1 MTIIGAGGSMG
12 KGGGGSSRTPSTA
25 KDSLDSRQYANVID
39 LISEGEIQGLVDG
52 HKSIFLNNTALQNAD
67 GTYNFQNVTVYS
79 DSKGTQN
86 QGYIPLG
93 GGVEDTKGVGITVVK
108 DVPQVRTITDVD
120 VDAVRVTIAIP
131 SLQKI
136 NSSNGDTSGTNV
148 ELKIAVQYGG
158 GGYTDQPIGLNGAT
172 SDIISGRTADEYRK
186 DYLIQLNRLGVTIKP
201 ITGAT
206 NASPISITCASHGFS
221 TGDTV
226 TVSGVTGNTAANGI
240 WVITSTG
247 ANTFTLNGS
256 SGNGAYISGG
266 QVKIKIYN
274 VDIKVTRV
282 TADSTDSLLT
292 NAFSWLSY
300 TEIIDAKLTY
310 PNSALIGLRVDAEQF
325 SSIPS
330 RSYLIKGIKVR
341 IPSGTT
347 VDSATGRIIYP
358 TNFVWNGTFSA
369 ATWTSCPAWIL
380 WDLLTSSRYG
390 FGNHIAA
397 AQLDKWAF
405 FAASKYS
412 NALVDNGFGGQEA
425 RFSCNTSIQ
434 TAEEAYKLVNDLL
447 SVMRCQAYWS
457 TGSLTIAQDAPSDPV
472 YLFNQANVTPEG
484 FSYSGSSLKI
494 RPNVAVVSYLDLN
507 LRDTA
512 FEVVE
517 DADSIAK
524 YGVVKSEISAFA
536 CTSRGQANRIGRWLL
551 FSERYEKEVCTFAS
565 SLDAG
570 QQVRPGQI
578 ILISDPIRNNN
589 GLRRAGRVSSATTT
603 AITVDDSANTDL
615 SVEGG
620 SILSVILPDGT
631 VEQREVST
639 VVGSVITLQT
649 ALSYT
654 PNANSIWILE
664 SPTLQATTWRVLSIN
679 ESDGINY
686 GITAI
691 SHNESKYAN
700 IENGEPLE
708 FRDSTNL
715 NQIPAQPSELAII
728 SVTQLGGETSPEVQ
742 YELNG
747 RIAVKITFG
756 WLGPQGVKNFRVK
769 YRHEDDNFTT
779 VTVQGTTFDILDAKV
794 GNYQIQVSSVSSSGI
809 LFSEPALAEYT
820 VAGLGAPPSNVQNVS
835 AIATGEDMIILT
847 WKQAPELDVQV
858 GGRVIIRHDPRALA
872 SAEWNS
878 SNDIVQAVAGSST
891 QKQVPLLPGTYFLK
905 FEDFLGNRSLMATG
919 VEVTLPQPESRI
931 VAKEWAEQSLAT
943 PFSGTKTN
951 CAYDAGETAL
961 VLTPNVY
968 VSPDYWETI
977 YCAGDCGA
985 EYQFADAFDLG
996 DVYDFRIRRYIVS
1009 YPLVFSTNFDAV
1021 SGSFDAQPGF
1031 FDGTVADEINVAMY
1045 VRTTLTDP
1053 AGSPTWGPWT
1063 EFVSG
1068 MIRGR
1073 GVQVKAIFTTE
1084 TELIGVAIDEL
1095 GAELELTRRVTT
1107 SLNTQTSSTS
1117 AVTTIT
1123 FPNAFYKA
1131 VTVGDPYYTLLPS
1144 VGVTALALGNNVRAH
1159 IVNLTRTGFDV
1170 EFLQGSHR
1178 QAVDFTYNAVGYGRA
1193 F

>member
-1 MTIIGAGGSMG
+1 MTIIGAGGGGGG
-12 KGGGGSSRTPSTA
+12 KDGGGGGSSRTPSTA
-25 KDSLDSRQYANVID
+25 PDSLDSRQYANVVD
-39 LISEGEIQGLVDG
+39 LISEGEIEGLADG
-52 HKSIFLNNTALQNAD
+52 FKSIFLNNTALQNPD
-67 GTYNFQNVTVYS
+67 NSYNFQDVTIYTRN
-79 DSKGTQN
+79 GTQN
-86 QGYIPLG
+86 QTYIPLTS
-93 GGVEDTKGVGITVVK
+93 GVEDEKPVGITVAQA
-108 DVPQVRTITDVD
+108 VPQVRTITDVD

-131 SLQKI
+131 SLQQI
-136 NSSNGDTSGTNV
+136 NNTNGDTSGTSV
-148 ELKIAVQYGG
+148 RLQIAIQYQG
-158 GGYTDQPIGLNGAT
+158 GGYTTKIDDT
-172 SDIISGRTADEYRK
+172 ISGRTADEYRK
-186 DYLIQLNRLGVTIKP
+186 DYLIELARPNPSDI
-201 ITGAT
+201 
-206 NASPISITCASHGFS
+206 
-221 TGDTV
+221 
-226 TVSGVTGNTAANGI
+226 
-240 WVITSTG
+240 
-247 ANTFTLNGS
+247 
-256 SGNGAYISGG
+256 
-266 QVKIKIYN
+266 
-274 VDIKVTRV
+274 VDVKVTRI
-282 TADSTDSLLT
+282 TADSNDSLLA
-292 NAFSWLSY
+292 NAFNWNSY
-300 TEIIDAKLTY
+300 TEIVWAKLTY
-310 PNSALIGLRVDAEQF
+310 ANSALVGLRVDAEQF

-330 RSYLIKGIKVR
+330 RSYLIKGIKVQ
-341 IPSGTT
+341 IPSGAT

-358 TNFVWNGTFSA
+358 DNFIWNGTFAA
-369 ATWTSCPAWIL
+369 ATWTSCPAFIL
-380 WDLLTSSRYG
+380 FDLLTSGRYG

-405 FAASKYS
+405 FAASKYA
-412 NALVDNGFGGQEA
+412 NTLVDDGFGGQEA

-512 FEVVE
+512 YEVVE
-517 DADSIAK
+517 DTSSIAK

-578 ILISDPIRNNN
+578 ILISDPVRA
-589 GLRRAGRVSSATTT
+589 GSRRAGRINAATTT
-603 AITVDDSANTDL
+603 AITVDDSTDTDL
-615 SVEGG
+615 SIEGG
-620 SILSVILPDGT
+620 SLLSVILPDGS

-639 VVGSVITLQT
+639 VVGSVITLQS
-649 ALSYT
+649 ALSAA

-664 SPTLQATTWRVLSIN
+664 SPSLQSSTWRVISVN
-679 ESDGINY
+679 ESDSINY

-691 SHNESKYAN
+691 AHNESKYGY
-700 IENGEPLE
+700 IEDGTPLE
-708 FRDSTNL
+708 FRDTTNL
-715 NQIPAQPSELAII
+715 NEIPGQPSELAII
-728 SVTQLGGETSPEVQ
+728 TTTQLGGSPSPEVQ

-756 WLGPQGVKNFRVK
+756 WFAPQGIKKFRVK
-769 YRHEDDNFTT
+769 WRYEDDNFTT
-779 VTVQGTTFDILDAKV
+779 VTVQGTTFDILDAKT
-794 GNYQIQVSSVSSSGI
+794 GNYQIQVSSISSTGL
-809 LFSEPALAEYT
+809 LFSEPALANYT
-820 VAGLGAPPSNVQNVS
+820 VAGLGAAPSDVRDLS
-835 AIATGEDMIILT
+835 AIATSEDMLILT
-847 WKQAPELDVQV
+847 WRQASELDVQV

-878 SNDIVQAVAGSST
+878 SNDVVQAVAGSST

-905 FEDFLGNRSLMATG
+905 FEDFLGNRSTNATG
-919 VEVTLPQPESRI
+919 IEVTLPEPESR
-931 VAKEWAEQSLAT
+931 VAAKTWAEQSLAT

-961 VLTPNVY
+961 VLTPDVY

-977 YCAGDCGA
+977 YCVGDCGA
-985 EYQFADAFDLG
+985 EYQFQDTFDLG
-996 DVYDFRIRRYIVS
+996 NAYDFRIRRYIVS
-1009 YPLVFSTNFDAV
+1009 RPLVFSLLFDAI
-1021 SGSFDAQPGF
+1021 SGDFDAQSGF
-1031 FDGTVADEINVAMY
+1031 FDGTVADQINVATY
-1045 VRTTLTDP
+1045 VRTTLDDP

-1073 GVQVKAIFTTE
+1073 GIQVKAIFSTE

-1095 GAELELTRRVTT
+1095 GATVELTRRVTT
-1107 SLNTQTSSTS
+1107 SLTTQTSSSS

-1131 VTVGDPYYTLLPS
+1131 VTVGDPYYNLLPS
-1144 VGVTALALGNNVRAH
+1144 VGVTALSIGNNTHAE
-1159 IVNLTRTGFDV
+1159 ITNLTRTGFNV
-1170 EFLQGSHR
+1170 EFLQGGSR
-1178 QAVDFTYNAVGYGRA
+1178 KVVDFTYNAVGYGRA

>member
-1 MTIIGAGGSMG
+1 MTIIGAGGAMG

-25 KDSLDSRQYANVID
+25 PDSLDSRQYANVID
-39 LISEGEIQGLVDG
+39 LISEGEIQGLADG
-52 HKSIFLNNTALQNAD
+52 FKSIYLNNTVLQNPD
-67 GTYNFQNVTVYS
+67 GTYNFQDVEIYTRN
-79 DSKGTQN
+79 GTQN
-86 QGYIPLG
+86 QTYIPLTS
-93 GGVEDTKGVGITVVK
+93 GVEDEKPVGLTVVK
-108 DVPQVRTITDVD
+108 AVPQVRTITDVD

-131 SLQKI
+131 SLQRI
-136 NSSNGDTSGTNV
+136 NSTNGDTSGASV
-148 ELKIAVQYGG
+148 RLQIAVQYQG
-158 GGYTDQPIGLNGAT
+158 GGYTTKIDDTIT
-172 SDIISGRTADEYRK
+172 GRTADEYRK
-186 DYLIQLNRLGVTIKP
+186 DYLLELARPNPSDII
-201 ITGAT
+201 
-206 NASPISITCASHGFS
+206 
-221 TGDTV
+221 
-226 TVSGVTGNTAANGI
+226 
-240 WVITSTG
+240 
-247 ANTFTLNGS
+247 
-256 SGNGAYISGG
+256 
-266 QVKIKIYN
+266 
-274 VDIKVTRV
+274 DIKVTRI
-282 TADSTDSLLT
+282 TDDSTDSLLT
-292 NAFSWLSY
+292 NAFSWSSY
-300 TEIIDAKLTY
+300 TEIIWAKLTY
-310 PNSALIGLRVDAEQF
+310 ANSALVGLRVDAEQF
-325 SSIPS
+325 SSIPT
-330 RSYLIKGIKVR
+330 RSYLVKGIKVR

-380 WDLLTSSRYG
+380 WDLLTSTRYG
-390 FGNHIAA
+390 FGNHISA

-412 NALVDNGFGGQEA
+412 NALVDDGFGGQEA

-447 SVMRCQAYWS
+447 SVMRCQAFWS

-512 FEVVE
+512 YEVVE
-517 DADSIAK
+517 DTDAIAK

-578 ILISDPIRNNN
+578 ILISDPVRA
-589 GLRRAGRVSSATTT
+589 GSRRAGRIAAATTT
-603 AITVDDSANTDL
+603 AITVDDSASTDL
-615 SVEGG
+615 SIEGG

-631 VEQREVST
+631 VEQREVSN
-639 VVGSVITLQT
+639 VAGSVITLQAALT
-649 ALSYT
+649 AA
-654 PNANSIWILE
+654 PNVNSIWILE
-664 SPTLQATTWRVLSIN
+664 SPSLQASTWRVLSIN

-691 SHNESKYAN
+691 AHNESKYGY
-700 IENGEPLE
+700 IEDGAPLE
-708 FRDSTNL
+708 FRDVTNL
-715 NQIPAQPSELAII
+715 NVIPEQPSELAIVSI
-728 SVTQLGGETSPEVQ
+728 TQLGGETSPEVQ

-756 WLGPQGVKNFRVK
+756 WFAPQGIKKFRVK

-779 VTVQGTTFDILDAKV
+779 VTVQGTTFDILDAKT
-794 GNYQIQVSSVSSSGI
+794 GNYQIQVSSVNSSGL

-820 VAGLGAPPSNVQNVS
+820 VAGLGAAPSNVQNLS
-835 AIATGEDMIILT
+835 AIATGEDMVILT

-858 GGRVIIRHDPRALA
+858 GGRVIIRHDPRAIG
-872 SAEWNS
+872 SADWNS
-878 SNDIVQAVAGSST
+878 SNDVVQAVAGSST

-905 FEDFLGNRSLMATG
+905 FEDFLGNRSVIATG
-919 VEVTLPQPESRI
+919 VEVVLPEPESR
-931 VAKEWAEQSLAT
+931 VTAKEWAEQDLAT
-943 PFSGTKTN
+943 PFSGAKTN
-951 CAYDAGETAL
+951 CTYDVGEAAL
-961 VLTPNVY
+961 LLTPNIY
-968 VSPDYWETI
+968 VAPDYWETI

-985 EYQFADAFDLG
+985 EYQFANTFDLG
-996 DVYDFRIRRYIVS
+996 DSYDFRIRRRIVS
-1009 YPLVFSTNFDAV
+1009 RPVVFSTLFDAV
-1021 SGSFDAQPGF
+1021 SGSFDAQTGF
-1031 FDGTVADEINVAMY
+1031 FDGTVADQINVATY
-1045 VRTTLTDP
+1045 VRVTADNP
-1053 AGSPTWGPWT
+1053 SGSPTWGPWT
-1063 EFVSG
+1063 EFTSG

-1107 SLNTQTSSTS
+1107 STSTLTSSSS
-1117 AVTTIT
+1117 AATTIT

-1144 VGVTALALGNNVRAH
+1144 VSVTALAIGANTHAE
-1159 IVNLTRTGFDV
+1159 ITNLTRTGFNV
-1170 EFLQGSHR
+1170 EFLQGGSR
-1178 QAVDFTYNAVGYGRA
+1178 RVVDFTYNAVGYGRA

>member
-1 MTIIGAGGSMG
+1 MTIIGAMGGGG
-12 KGGGGSSRTPSTA
+12 KGGGGSSRTPNTA
-25 KDSLDSRQYANVID
+25 PDSLDSRQYANVID
-39 LISEGEIQGLVDG
+39 LISEGEIEGLADG
-52 HKSIFLNNTALQNAD
+52 FKSIFLNNTALQNAD
-67 GTYNFQNVTVYS
+67 GTYNFQDVEIYTRN
-79 DSKGTQN
+79 GTQN
-86 QGYIPLG
+86 QAYIPLSS
-93 GGVEDTKGVGITVVK
+93 GVEDEKPVGLTVVK
-108 DVPQVRTITDVD
+108 AVPQVRTITDVD

-136 NSSNGDTSGTNV
+136 NSKNGDTLGANV
-148 ELKIAVQYGG
+148 RLQISVQYQG
-158 GGYTDQPIGLNGAT
+158 GGYTLKVDDTIT
-172 SDIISGRTADEYRK
+172 GRTADEYRK
-186 DYLIQLNRLGVTIKP
+186 DYLIELARPNPSDV
-201 ITGAT
+201 
-206 NASPISITCASHGFS
+206 
-221 TGDTV
+221 
-226 TVSGVTGNTAANGI
+226 
-240 WVITSTG
+240 
-247 ANTFTLNGS
+247 
-256 SGNGAYISGG
+256 
-266 QVKIKIYN
+266 

-282 TADSTDSLLT
+282 TDDSTDSLLT
-292 NAFSWLSY
+292 NAFSWSSY
-300 TEIIDAKLTY
+300 TEIVWAKVTY
-310 PNSALIGLRVDAEQF
+310 ANSALVGLRVDAEQF
-325 SSIPS
+325 NSIPT
-330 RSYLIKGIKVR
+330 RSYLVKGIKVQ
-341 IPSGTT
+341 IPSGAT

-358 TNFVWNGTFSA
+358 ANFVWNGTFSA

-380 WDLLTSSRYG
+380 WDLLTSPRYG

-397 AQLDKWAF
+397 SQLDKWAF

-412 NALVDNGFGGQEA
+412 NALVDDGFGGQEA

-447 SVMRCQAYWS
+447 SVMRCQAFWS

-517 DADSIAK
+517 DTDSIAK

-536 CTSRGQANRIGRWLL
+536 CTSRGQASRIGKWLL
-551 FSERYEKEVCTFAS
+551 YSERYEKEVCTFAS

-578 ILISDPIRNNN
+578 ILISDPVRA
-589 GLRRAGRVSSATTT
+589 GSRRAGRIRAATTT
-603 AITVDDSANTDL
+603 TVTVDDHASTDL
-615 SVEGG
+615 SIAGG
-620 SILSVILPDGT
+620 SILSVILPDGS

-639 VVGSVITLQT
+639 VADSVITLQA
-649 ALSYT
+649 ALSDT

-664 SPTLQATTWRVLSIN
+664 SPSLQASTWRVISIA
-679 ESDGINY
+679 EQDGINY

-691 SHNESKYAN
+691 AYNESKYAY
-700 IENGEPLE
+700 IEDGVPLE
-708 FRDSTNL
+708 FRDTTNL
-715 NQIPAQPSELAII
+715 NEIPAQPTELAVI
-728 SVTQLGGETSPEVQ
+728 STFQFGGGSSPEVQ

-756 WLGPQGVKNFRVK
+756 WLGPQGIKKFRVK

-779 VTVQGTTFDILDAKV
+779 VMVQGTTFDILDAKV
-794 GNYQIQVSSVSSSGI
+794 GSYQIQVSSVSSSEI

-820 VAGLGAPPSNVQNVS
+820 VAGLGAAPSDVQNIS
-835 AIATGEDMIILT
+835 AIATGEDMVILT

-872 SAEWNS
+872 GADWNS
-878 SNDIVQAVAGSST
+878 SNDVVQAVAGSST

-905 FEDFLGNRSLMATG
+905 FEDFLGNRSTIATG
-919 VEVTLPQPESRI
+919 VEVTLPEPESR
-931 VAKEWAEQSLAT
+931 VTAKQWEEESLAT

-951 CAYDAGETAL
+951 CTYDVGEAAL
-961 VLTPNVY
+961 LLTPNIY
-968 VSPDYWETI
+968 VAPDYWETI

-985 EYQFADAFDLG
+985 EYQFSQTFDLG

-1009 YPLVFSTNFDAV
+1009 RPVVFSTLFDAV
-1021 SGSFDAQPGF
+1021 SGDFDNQSGF
-1031 FDGTVADEINVAMY
+1031 FDGTVADGINVVMY
-1045 VRTTLTDP
+1045 TRTTLDDP
-1053 AGSPTWGPWT
+1053 AGSPTYGPWT

-1095 GAELELTRRVTT
+1095 GATLELTRRVTT
-1107 SLNTQTSSTS
+1107 SLATLTSSSS
-1117 AVTTIT
+1117 AVTSIT

-1144 VGVTALALGNNVRAH
+1144 VGVTALAIGANTHAE
-1159 IVNLTRTGFDV
+1159 ITNLTRTGFNV
-1170 EFLQGSHR
+1170 EFLQGGSR
-1178 QAVDFTYNAVGYGRA
+1178 QVVNFTYNAVGYGRA

>member
-1 MTIIGAGGSMG
+1 MTIIGAGGAMG
-12 KGGGGSSRTPSTA
+12 GGGKGGGGGSSRTPTTA
-25 KDSLDSRQYANVID
+25 PDSLDSRQYANVID
-39 LISEGEIQGLVDG
+39 LISEGEIEGLADG
-52 HKSIFLNNTALQNAD
+52 FKSIYLNNTVLQNPD
-67 GTYNFQNVTVYS
+67 GSYNFQDVTIYTRN
-79 DSKGTQN
+79 GTQN
-86 QGYIPLG
+86 QTYIPLTS
-93 GGVEDTKGVGITVVK
+93 GVEDEKPVGLTVVK
-108 DVPQVRTITDVD
+108 AVPQVRTITDVD
-120 VDAVRVTIAIP
+120 VDAVRITIAVP
-131 SLQKI
+131 SLQQI
-136 NSSNGDTSGTNV
+136 NSTNGDTSGTSV
-148 ELKIAVQYGG
+148 RLQIAVQYQG
-158 GGYTDQPIGLNGAT
+158 GGYTTKVDDT
-172 SDIISGRTADEYRK
+172 ISGRTADEYRK
-186 DYLIQLNRLGVTIKP
+186 DYLIELARPNPSDI
-201 ITGAT
+201 I
-206 NASPISITCASHGFS
+206 
-221 TGDTV
+221 
-226 TVSGVTGNTAANGI
+226 
-240 WVITSTG
+240 
-247 ANTFTLNGS
+247 
-256 SGNGAYISGG
+256 
-266 QVKIKIYN
+266 
-274 VDIKVTRV
+274 DIKVTRI
-282 TADSTDSLLT
+282 TDDSTNSLLT
-292 NAFSWLSY
+292 NAFNWSSY
-300 TEIIDAKLTY
+300 TEIIWAKLTY
-310 PNSALIGLRVDAEQF
+310 ANSALVGLRVDAEQF
-325 SSIPS
+325 SSIPT
-330 RSYLIKGIKVR
+330 RSYLVKGIKVR

-358 TNFVWNGTFSA
+358 ANFIWNGTFSA

-380 WDLLTSSRYG
+380 WDLLTSTRYG

-412 NALVDNGFGGQEA
+412 NALVDDGFGGQEA

-512 FEVVE
+512 YEVVE
-517 DADSIAK
+517 DTDSIAK

-578 ILISDPIRNNN
+578 ILISDPVRA
-589 GLRRAGRVSSATTT
+589 GSRRAGRISAATTT
-603 AITVDDSANTDL
+603 AITVDNSASTDL
-615 SVEGG
+615 SIEGG

-631 VEQREVST
+631 VEQREVSN
-639 VVGSVITLQT
+639 VVGSVITLQA
-649 ALSYT
+649 ALSDT
-654 PNANSIWILE
+654 PNVNSIWILE
-664 SPTLQATTWRVLSIN
+664 SPSLQATTWRVLSIN

-691 SHNESKYAN
+691 AHNESKYGY
-700 IENGEPLE
+700 IEDGTPLE
-708 FRDSTNL
+708 FRDTTNL
-715 NQIPAQPSELAII
+715 NVIPAQPSELAVI
-728 SVTQLGGETSPEVQ
+728 SSAQFGGGTSPEVQ

-756 WLGPQGVKNFRVK
+756 WFAPQGIKKFRVK
-769 YRHEDDNFTT
+769 YRYEDDNFTT
-779 VTVQGTTFDILDAKV
+779 VTVQGTTFDILDAKT
-794 GNYQIQVSSVSSSGI
+794 GNYQIQVSSINSGNSL
-809 LFSEPALAEYT
+809 LFSEPALANYT
-820 VAGLGAPPSNVQNVS
+820 VAGLGAAPSDVQDLS
-835 AIATGEDMIILT
+835 AIATGEDMVILT

-872 SAEWNS
+872 TAEWNS
-878 SNDIVQAVAGSST
+878 SNDVVQAVAGSST

-905 FEDFLGNRSLMATG
+905 FEDFLGNRSTIATG
-919 VEVTLPQPESRI
+919 VEVTLPEPESRI
-931 VAKEWAEQSLAT
+931 TAKEWAEEDLAT

-961 VLTPNVY
+961 LLTPDIY
-968 VSPDYWETI
+968 VAPDYWETI

-985 EYQFADAFDLG
+985 EYQFANTFDLG
-996 DVYDFRIRRYIVS
+996 SVYDFRIRRYIVS
-1009 YPLVFSTNFDAV
+1009 RPVVFSTLFDAV
-1021 SGSFDAQPGF
+1021 SGDFDSQSGF
-1031 FDGTVADEINVAMY
+1031 FDGTVADQINVATY
-1045 VRTTLTDP
+1045 VRTTLDNP
-1053 AGSPTWGPWT
+1053 SGSPTWGPWT

-1095 GAELELTRRVTT
+1095 GAALELTRRVTT
-1107 SLNTQTSSTS
+1107 SLATLTSSSS
-1117 AVTTIT
+1117 AVTSIT

-1144 VGVTALALGNNVRAH
+1144 IGVTALAIGANTHAQ
-1159 IVNLTRTGFDV
+1159 ITNLTRTGFDV
-1170 EFLQGSHR
+1170 EFLQGGSR
-1178 QAVDFTYNAVGYGRA
+1178 QVVNFTYNAVGYGRA

>member
-1 MTIIGAGGSMG
+1 MTIIGAMGGGGGGG
-12 KGGGGSSRTPSTA
+12 KGGAKGGSSRTPVTA

-39 LISEGEIQGLVDG
+39 LISEGEIEGLADG
-52 HKSIFLNNTALQNAD
+52 LKSIFLNNTALQNPN
-67 GTYNFQNVTVYS
+67 GTYNFQDVQIYTRN
-79 DSKGTQN
+79 GTQSQN
-86 QGYIPLG
+86 YIPLTS
-93 GGVEDTKGVGITVVK
+93 GVEDEKPVGLTVIQA
-108 DVPQVRTITDVD
+108 VPQVRTITDVD

-136 NSSNGDTSGTNV
+136 NSTNGDTLGANV
-148 ELKIAVQYGG
+148 RLQIAVQYQG
-158 GGYTDQPIGLNGAT
+158 GGYTLKIDDTIT
-172 SDIISGRTADEYRK
+172 GRTADEYRK
-186 DYLIQLNRLGVTIKP
+186 DYLIELARPNPSDV
-201 ITGAT
+201 
-206 NASPISITCASHGFS
+206 
-221 TGDTV
+221 
-226 TVSGVTGNTAANGI
+226 
-240 WVITSTG
+240 
-247 ANTFTLNGS
+247 
-256 SGNGAYISGG
+256 
-266 QVKIKIYN
+266 
-274 VDIKVTRV
+274 VDIKVTRI
-282 TADSTDSLLT
+282 TDDSTDSLLT
-292 NAFSWLSY
+292 NAFNWSSY
-300 TEIIDAKLTY
+300 TEIIWAKLTY
-310 PNSALIGLRVDAEQF
+310 ANSALVGIRVDAEQF
-325 SSIPS
+325 SSIPA
-330 RSYLIKGIKVR
+330 RSYLVKGIKVR
-341 IPSGTT
+341 IPNGVS

-358 TNFVWNGTFSA
+358 TNFVWDGTFAA

-390 FGNHIAA
+390 FGNHIST

-405 FAASKYS
+405 FSASKYS
-412 NALVDNGFGGQEA
+412 NGLVSNGFGGLEA

-447 SVMRCQAYWS
+447 SVMRCQAFWS
-457 TGSLTIAQDAPSDPV
+457 TGSLTISQDAPSDPV

-517 DADSIAK
+517 DTDSIAK

-536 CTSRGQANRIGRWLL
+536 CTSRGQANRIGKWLL

-565 SLDAG
+565 SLEAG

-578 ILISDPIRNNN
+578 ILISDPVRA
-589 GLRRAGRVSSATTT
+589 GSRRAGRIAAATTT
-603 AITVDDSANTDL
+603 TVTVDNSADTDL
-615 SVEGG
+615 SIETG
-620 SILSVILPDGT
+620 SLLSVILPDGS
-631 VEQREVST
+631 VEQRGIST
-639 VVGSVITLQT
+639 VVDSVITLQT
-649 ALSYT
+649 ALSDT

-664 SPTLQATTWRVLSIN
+664 SPSLQASTWRVISIS
-679 ESDGINY
+679 EQDGINY

-691 SHNESKYAN
+691 SHNESKYGY
-700 IENGEPLE
+700 IEDGEPLE
-708 FRDSTNL
+708 FRDTTNL
-715 NQIPAQPSELAII
+715 NEIPAQPSELAII
-728 SVTQLGGETSPEVQ
+728 STFQFGGGSSPEVQ

-756 WLGPQGVKNFRVK
+756 WFGPQGIKKFRVK

-779 VTVQGTTFDILDAKV
+779 VMVQGTTFDILDAKV
-794 GNYQIQVSSVSSSGI
+794 GSYQIQVSSVSSSEI

-820 VAGLGAPPSNVQNVS
+820 VAGLGGAPSNVENVS
-835 AIATGEDMIILT
+835 AIATNEDMVILT

-878 SNDIVQAVAGSST
+878 SNDVVQAVAGSST

-905 FEDFLGNRSLMATG
+905 FEDFLGNRSTIATG
-919 VEVTLPQPESRI
+919 VEVVLPEPESR
-931 VAKEWAEQSLAT
+931 VTAKEWAEQSLAT
-943 PFSGTKTN
+943 PFGGTKTN

-961 VLTPNVY
+961 VLTPNIY
-968 VSPDYWETI
+968 VAPDYWETI

-985 EYQFADAFDLG
+985 EYQFQDTFDLG
-996 DVYDFRIRRYIVS
+996 AAYDFRIRRYIVS
-1009 YPLVFSTNFDAV
+1009 RPLVFSTLFDAV
-1021 SGSFDAQPGF
+1021 SGNFDAQSGF
-1031 FDGTVADEINVAMY
+1031 FDGTVADQINVATY
-1045 VRTTLTDP
+1045 VRVTLDNP
-1053 AGSPTWGPWT
+1053 SGSPTWGPWT
-1063 EFVSG
+1063 EFTSG

-1084 TELIGVAIDEL
+1084 TEVIGVAIDEL

-1107 SLNTQTSSTS
+1107 SLNTLTSSSS
-1117 AVTTIT
+1117 AVTSIT

-1144 VGVTALALGNNVRAH
+1144 VGITALSIGANTHAE
-1159 IVNLTRTGFDV
+1159 ITNLTRTGFNV
-1170 EFLQGSHR
+1170 EFLQGGSR
-1178 QAVDFTYNAVGYGRA
+1178 QVVNFTYNAVGYGRA

>member
-1 MTIIGAGGSMG
+1 MTIIGAGGMG
-12 KGGGGSSRTPSTA
+12 GGKGGGGGSSRTPSTA
-25 KDSLDSRQYANVID
+25 PDSLDSRQYANVID
-39 LISEGEIQGLVDG
+39 LISEGEIEGLADG
-52 HKSIFLNNTALQNAD
+52 IKSIYLNNTVLQNPD
-67 GTYNFQNVTVYS
+67 DSYNFQDVEIYTRN
-79 DSKGTQN
+79 GTQN
-86 QGYIPLG
+86 QTYIPLS
-93 GGVEDTKGVGITVVK
+93 GGVEDEKPVGITVIK
-108 DVPQVRTITDVD
+108 AVPQVRTITDVD

-131 SLQKI
+131 SLQQI
-136 NSSNGDTSGTNV
+136 NSSNGDTSGTSV
-148 ELKIAVQYGG
+148 QLQIAVQYQG
-158 GGYTDQPIGLNGAT
+158 GGYTTKIDDT
-172 SDIISGRTADEYRK
+172 ISGRTADEYRK
-186 DYLIQLNRLGVTIKP
+186 DYLIELARPNPSDI
-201 ITGAT
+201 I
-206 NASPISITCASHGFS
+206 
-221 TGDTV
+221 
-226 TVSGVTGNTAANGI
+226 
-240 WVITSTG
+240 
-247 ANTFTLNGS
+247 
-256 SGNGAYISGG
+256 
-266 QVKIKIYN
+266 
-274 VDIKVTRV
+274 DIKVTRV
-282 TADSTDSLLT
+282 TDDSTNSLLT
-292 NAFSWLSY
+292 NAFQWSSY

-310 PNSALIGLRVDAEQF
+310 ANSALVGIRVDAEQF
-325 SSIPS
+325 SSIPT
-330 RSYLIKGIKVR
+330 RSYLVKGIKVR
-341 IPSGTT
+341 IPSGVT

-358 TNFVWNGTFSA
+358 TNFVWDGTFAA

-380 WDLLTSSRYG
+380 WDLLISSRYG
-390 FGNHIAA
+390 FGNHIAT

-412 NALVDNGFGGQEA
+412 NALVDDGFGGQEA

-447 SVMRCQAYWS
+447 SVMRCQAFWS

-517 DADSIAK
+517 DTDSIAK

-536 CTSRGQANRIGRWLL
+536 CTSRGQASRIGKWLL
-551 FSERYEKEVCTFAS
+551 YSERYEKEVCTFAS

-578 ILISDPIRNNN
+578 ILISDPVRA
-589 GLRRAGRVSSATTT
+589 GSRRAGRIAAATTT
-603 AITVDDSANTDL
+603 TITVDNSADTDL
-615 SVEGG
+615 SIEGG
-620 SILSVILPDGT
+620 SIVSVILPDGT

-639 VVGSVITLQT
+639 VASNVITLQA
-649 ALSYT
+649 ALSDT

-664 SPTLQATTWRVLSIN
+664 SPSLQATTWRVLSIN

-691 SHNESKYAN
+691 AHNESKYAY
-700 IENGEPLE
+700 IEDGTPLE
-708 FRDSTNL
+708 VRDTTNL
-715 NQIPAQPSELAII
+715 NEIPAQPSELAII
-728 SVTQLGGETSPEVQ
+728 SSVQFGGGTSPEVQ

-756 WLGPQGVKNFRVK
+756 WFAPQGIKKFRVK
-769 YRHEDDNFTT
+769 YRYEDDNFTT
-779 VTVQGTTFDILDAKV
+779 VTVQGTTFDILDAKT
-794 GNYQIQVSSVSSSGI
+794 GNYQIQVSSISSTGI
-809 LFSEPALAEYT
+809 LFSEPALADYT
-820 VAGLGAPPSNVQNVS
+820 VAGLGDAPSNVQNLS
-835 AIATGEDMIILT
+835 AIATGEDMLILT

-878 SNDIVQAVAGSST
+878 SNDVVQAVAGSST

-905 FEDFLGNRSLMATG
+905 FEDFLGNRSVMATG
-919 VEVTLPQPESRI
+919 VEVVLPEPESRI
-931 VAKEWAEQSLAT
+931 TAKEWAEQSLAT

-951 CAYDAGETAL
+951 CVYDSGESAL
-961 VLTPNVY
+961 LLTPNIY
-968 VSPDYWETI
+968 VAPDYWETI

-985 EYQFADAFDLG
+985 EYQFQDTFDLG
-996 DVYDFRIRRYIVS
+996 AAYDFRIRRYIVS
-1009 YPLVFSTNFDAV
+1009 RPVVFSTLFDAV
-1021 SGSFDAQPGF
+1021 SGNFDAQSGF
-1031 FDGTVADEINVAMY
+1031 FDGTVADQINVATY
-1045 VRTTLTDP
+1045 VRTTLDNP
-1053 AGSPTWGPWT
+1053 SGSPTWGPWT
-1063 EFVSG
+1063 EFTSG

-1107 SLNTQTSSTS
+1107 NTTTQTSSSS
-1117 AVTTIT
+1117 AVTAIT

-1144 VGVTALALGNNVRAH
+1144 VGITALALGSNVTTH
-1159 IVNLTRTGFDV
+1159 VTNLTRTGFNV
-1170 EFLQGSHR
+1170 EFLQGGSR
-1178 QAVDFTYNAVGYGRA
+1178 QVVDFTYNAVGYGRA

>member
-1 MTIIGAGGSMG
+1 MTIIGAGGGGDGG
-12 KGGGGSSRTPSTA
+12 KGGGGGSSRTPSTA
-25 KDSLDSRQYANVID
+25 PDSLDSRQYANVID
-39 LISEGEIQGLVDG
+39 LISEGEIQGLADG
-52 HKSIFLNNTALQNAD
+52 FKSIFLNNTALQNPD
-67 GTYNFQNVTVYS
+67 NSYNFQDVTVYTRN
-79 DSKGTQN
+79 GTQN
-86 QGYIPLG
+86 QTYIPLSS
-93 GGVEDTKGVGITVVK
+93 GVEDEKSVGITVAK
-108 DVPQVRTITDVD
+108 AVPQVRTITDVD
-120 VDAVRVTIAIP
+120 VDAVRITIAIP
-131 SLQKI
+131 SLQQI
-136 NSSNGDTSGTNV
+136 NNTNGDTSGASV
-148 ELKIAVQYGG
+148 QLQIAVQYQG
-158 GGYTDQPIGLNGAT
+158 GGYTTKIDDT
-172 SDIISGRTADEYRK
+172 ISGRTADEYRK
-186 DYLIQLNRLGVTIKP
+186 DYLIELVRPNPSDI
-201 ITGAT
+201 
-206 NASPISITCASHGFS
+206 
-221 TGDTV
+221 
-226 TVSGVTGNTAANGI
+226 
-240 WVITSTG
+240 
-247 ANTFTLNGS
+247 
-256 SGNGAYISGG
+256 
-266 QVKIKIYN
+266 
-274 VDIKVTRV
+274 VDIKVTRI
-282 TADSTDSLLT
+282 TDDSTDSLLA
-292 NAFSWLSY
+292 NAFNWNSY
-300 TEIIDAKLTY
+300 TEIIWAKLTY
-310 PNSALIGLRVDAEQF
+310 PNSALVGIRVDAEQF

-330 RSYLIKGIKVR
+330 RSYLIKGIKVQ
-341 IPSGTT
+341 IPSGAT
-347 VDSATGRIIYP
+347 VDAATGRIVYP
-358 TNFVWNGTFSA
+358 DNFVWNGTFAA

-380 WDLLTSSRYG
+380 FDLLTSNRYG

-405 FAASKYS
+405 FAASKYA
-412 NALVDNGFGGQEA
+412 NTLVDDGFGGQEA

-517 DADSIAK
+517 DTDAIAK

-578 ILISDPIRNNN
+578 ILISDPVRA
-589 GLRRAGRVSSATTT
+589 GSRRAGRINAATTT
-603 AITVDDSANTDL
+603 AITVDDSNDTDL
-615 SVEGG
+615 SIESG
-620 SILSVILPDGT
+620 SLLSVILPDGT
-631 VEQREVST
+631 VEQRGVST
-639 VVGSVITLQT
+639 VVGSVITLQL
-649 ALSYT
+649 ALSAA

-664 SPTLQATTWRVLSIN
+664 SPSLQSSTWRVISVN

-691 SHNESKYAN
+691 AHNESKYGY
-700 IENGEPLE
+700 IEDGTPLE
-708 FRDSTNL
+708 FRDITNL
-715 NQIPAQPSELAII
+715 NVIPAQPSELAI
-728 SVTQLGGETSPEVQ
+728 VTTTQLGGSPSPEVQ

-756 WLGPQGVKNFRVK
+756 WFAPQGIKKFRVK
-769 YRHEDDNFTT
+769 WRYEDDNFTT
-779 VTVQGTTFDILDAKV
+779 VTVQGTTFDILDAKT
-794 GNYQIQVSSVSSSGI
+794 GNYQIQVSSISSTGI
-809 LFSEPALAEYT
+809 LYSEPALANYT
-820 VAGLGAPPSNVQNVS
+820 VAGLGAAPSDVRDLS
-835 AIATGEDMIILT
+835 AIATSEDMLILT
-847 WKQAPELDVQV
+847 WRQASELDVQI
-858 GGRVIIRHDPRALA
+858 GGRVIIRHDPRDLA

-878 SNDIVQAVAGSST
+878 SNDVVQAVAGSST

-905 FEDFLGNRSLMATG
+905 FEDFLGNRSTNATG
-919 VEVTLPQPESRI
+919 IEMVLPEPESRI
-931 VAKEWAEQSLAT
+931 AAKTWAEQSLAT

-961 VLTPNVY
+961 VLTPDIY
-968 VSPDYWETI
+968 VAPDYWETI

-985 EYQFADAFDLG
+985 EYQFQDTFDLG
-996 DVYDFRIRRYIVS
+996 DAYDFRIRRYIVS
-1009 YPLVFSTNFDAV
+1009 RPLVFSLLFDAI
-1021 SGSFDAQPGF
+1021 SGSFDAQSGF
-1031 FDGTVADEINVAMY
+1031 FDGTVADQINVATY
-1045 VRTTLTDP
+1045 VRTTLDDP

-1073 GVQVKAIFTTE
+1073 GVQLKAIFTTE

-1095 GAELELTRRVTT
+1095 GATLELTRRVTT
-1107 SLNTQTSSTS
+1107 STTTQTSSSS

-1131 VTVGDPYYTLLPS
+1131 VTVGDPYYNLLPS
-1144 VGVTALALGNNVRAH
+1144 VGVTALAIGANTHAE
-1159 IVNLTRTGFDV
+1159 ITNLTRTGFNV
-1170 EFLQGSHR
+1170 EFLQGGSR
-1178 QAVDFTYNAVGYGRA
+1178 QVLDFTYNAVGYGRA

>member
-1 MTIIGAGGSMG
+1 MTIIGAGGAMG
-12 KGGGGSSRTPSTA
+12 GGGKGGGGGSSRTPTTA
-25 KDSLDSRQYANVID
+25 PDSLDSRQYANVID
-39 LISEGEIQGLVDG
+39 LISEGEIEGLADG
-52 HKSIFLNNTALQNAD
+52 FKSIYLNNTVLQNPD
-67 GTYNFQNVTVYS
+67 GSYNFQDVTIYTRN
-79 DSKGTQN
+79 GTQN
-86 QGYIPLG
+86 QTYIPLTS
-93 GGVEDTKGVGITVVK
+93 GVEDEKPVGLTVVK
-108 DVPQVRTITDVD
+108 AVPQVRTITDVD
-120 VDAVRVTIAIP
+120 VDAVRITIAIP
-131 SLQKI
+131 SLQQI
-136 NSSNGDTSGTNV
+136 NSTNGDTSGTSV
-148 ELKIAVQYGG
+148 RLQIAVQYQG
-158 GGYTDQPIGLNGAT
+158 GGYTTKVDDT
-172 SDIISGRTADEYRK
+172 ISGRTADEYRK
-186 DYLIQLNRLGVTIKP
+186 DYLIELVRPNPSDI
-201 ITGAT
+201 I
-206 NASPISITCASHGFS
+206 
-221 TGDTV
+221 
-226 TVSGVTGNTAANGI
+226 
-240 WVITSTG
+240 
-247 ANTFTLNGS
+247 
-256 SGNGAYISGG
+256 
-266 QVKIKIYN
+266 
-274 VDIKVTRV
+274 DIKVTRV
-282 TADSTDSLLT
+282 TDDSTNSLLT
-292 NAFSWLSY
+292 NAFNWSSY
-300 TEIIDAKLTY
+300 TEIIWAKLTY
-310 PNSALIGLRVDAEQF
+310 ANSALVGLRVDAEQF
-325 SSIPS
+325 SSIPT
-330 RSYLIKGIKVR
+330 RSYLVKGIKVR

-358 TNFVWNGTFSA
+358 TNFVWNGTFAA

-380 WDLLTSSRYG
+380 YDLLTASRYG

-412 NALVDNGFGGQEA
+412 NALVDDGFGGQEA

-447 SVMRCQAYWS
+447 SVMRCQAFWS

-512 FEVVE
+512 YEVVE
-517 DADSIAK
+517 DTDSIAK

-578 ILISDPIRNNN
+578 ILISDPVRA
-589 GLRRAGRVSSATTT
+589 GSRRAGRIAAATTT
-603 AITVDDSANTDL
+603 AITVDDSASTDL
-615 SVEGG
+615 SIEGG
-620 SILSVILPDGT
+620 SILSVILPDGS
-631 VEQREVST
+631 VEQREVSN
-639 VVGSVITLQT
+639 VVGSVITLQAALT
-649 ALSYT
+649 AA
-654 PNANSIWILE
+654 PNVNSIWILE
-664 SPTLQATTWRVLSIN
+664 SPSLQATTWRVLSIN

-691 SHNESKYAN
+691 AHNESKYGY
-700 IENGEPLE
+700 IEDGTPLE

-715 NQIPAQPSELAII
+715 NEIPAQPSELAVI
-728 SVTQLGGETSPEVQ
+728 SSAQFGGGTSPEVQ

-756 WLGPQGVKNFRVK
+756 WFAPQGIKKFRVK
-769 YRHEDDNFTT
+769 YRYEDDNFIT
-779 VTVQGTTFDILDAKV
+779 VTVQGTTFDILDAKT
-794 GNYQIQVSSVSSSGI
+794 GNYQIQVSSISSSNL
-809 LFSEPALAEYT
+809 LFSEPALADYT
-820 VAGLGAPPSNVQNVS
+820 VAGLGAAPSDVQNVS
-835 AIATGEDMIILT
+835 AIATGEDMVILT

-878 SNDIVQAVAGSST
+878 SNDVVQAVAGSST

-905 FEDFLGNRSLMATG
+905 FEDFLGNRSTIATG
-919 VEVTLPQPESRI
+919 VEVTLPEPESRI
-931 VAKEWAEQSLAT
+931 AAKEWAEQDLAT

-961 VLTPNVY
+961 LLTPDIY
-968 VSPDYWETI
+968 VAPDYWETI

-985 EYQFADAFDLG
+985 EYQFANTFDLG

-1009 YPLVFSTNFDAV
+1009 RPVVFSTLFDTVSGNFD
-1021 SGSFDAQPGF
+1021 SQPGF
-1031 FDGTVADEINVAMY
+1031 FDGTVADQINVATY
-1045 VRTTLTDP
+1045 VRTTLDDP

-1063 EFVSG
+1063 EFASG

-1095 GAELELTRRVTT
+1095 GATLELTRRVTT
-1107 SLNTQTSSTS
+1107 SLATLTSSSS
-1117 AVTTIT
+1117 AVTSIT
-1123 FPNAFYKA
+1123 FANAFYKA

-1144 VGVTALALGNNVRAH
+1144 IGVTPLSIGANTHAE
-1159 IVNLTRTGFDV
+1159 ITNLTRTGFNV
-1170 EFLQGSHR
+1170 EFLQGGSR
-1178 QAVDFTYNAVGYGRA
+1178 RVVNFTYNAVGYGRA

>member
-1 MTIIGAGGSMG
+1 MTIIGAGGAMG
-12 KGGGGSSRTPSTA
+12 KGGGGSSRTPTTA

-39 LISEGEIQGLVDG
+39 LISEGEIEGLADG
-52 HKSIFLNNTALQNAD
+52 FKSIFLNNTVLQNPD
-67 GTYNFQNVTVYS
+67 GTYNFQDVEIYTRN
-79 DSKGTQN
+79 GTQN
-86 QGYIPLG
+86 QGYIPLTS
-93 GGVEDTKGVGITVVK
+93 GVEDEKPVGLTVVK
-108 DVPQVRTITDVD
+108 NVPQVRTITDVD

-131 SLQKI
+131 SLQRI
-136 NSSNGDTSGTNV
+136 NSTNGDTSGASV
-148 ELKIAVQYGG
+148 RLQIAVQYQG
-158 GGYTDQPIGLNGAT
+158 GGYTTKIDDTIT
-172 SDIISGRTADEYRK
+172 GRTADEYRK
-186 DYLIQLNRLGVTIKP
+186 DYLLELARPNPSDII
-201 ITGAT
+201 
-206 NASPISITCASHGFS
+206 
-221 TGDTV
+221 
-226 TVSGVTGNTAANGI
+226 
-240 WVITSTG
+240 
-247 ANTFTLNGS
+247 
-256 SGNGAYISGG
+256 
-266 QVKIKIYN
+266 
-274 VDIKVTRV
+274 DIKVTRI
-282 TADSTDSLLT
+282 TDDSTDSLLT
-292 NAFSWLSY
+292 NAFSWSSY
-300 TEIIDAKLTY
+300 TEIIWAKLTY
-310 PNSALIGLRVDAEQF
+310 ANSALVGLRVDAEQF
-325 SSIPS
+325 SSIPT
-330 RSYLIKGIKVR
+330 RSYLVKGIKVR

-358 TNFVWNGTFSA
+358 ANFVWNGTFSA

-380 WDLLTSSRYG
+380 WDLLTSTRYG
-390 FGNHIAA
+390 FGNHISA

-412 NALVDNGFGGQEA
+412 NALVDDGFGGQEA

-447 SVMRCQAYWS
+447 SVMRCQAFWS

-512 FEVVE
+512 YEVVE
-517 DADSIAK
+517 DTEAIAK

-578 ILISDPIRNNN
+578 ILISDPVRA
-589 GLRRAGRVSSATTT
+589 GSRRAGRIAAATTT

-615 SVEGG
+615 SIEGG

-631 VEQREVST
+631 VEQREVSN
-639 VVGSVITLQT
+639 VAGSVITVQAALT
-649 ALSYT
+649 AA
-654 PNANSIWILE
+654 PNVNSIWILE
-664 SPTLQATTWRVLSIN
+664 SPSLQASTWRVLSIN

-691 SHNESKYAN
+691 AHNESKYGY
-700 IENGEPLE
+700 IEDGAPLE
-708 FRDSTNL
+708 FRDVTNL
-715 NQIPAQPSELAII
+715 NVIPEQPSELAIVSI
-728 SVTQLGGETSPEVQ
+728 TQLGGETSPEVQ

-756 WLGPQGVKNFRVK
+756 WFAPQGIKKFRVK

-779 VTVQGTTFDILDAKV
+779 VTVQGTTFDILDAKT
-794 GNYQIQVSSVSSSGI
+794 GNYQIQVSSVNSSGL

-820 VAGLGAPPSNVQNVS
+820 VAGLGAAPSNVQNLS
-835 AIATGEDMIILT
+835 AIATGEDMVILT

-858 GGRVIIRHDPRALA
+858 GGRVIIRHDPRAIA
-872 SAEWNS
+872 GADWNS
-878 SNDIVQAVAGSST
+878 SNDVVQAVAGSST

-905 FEDFLGNRSLMATG
+905 FEDFLGNRSVIATG
-919 VEVTLPQPESRI
+919 VEVVLPEPESR
-931 VAKEWAEQSLAT
+931 VTAKEWAEQDLAT
-943 PFSGTKTN
+943 PFSGAKTN
-951 CAYDAGETAL
+951 CTYDVGEAAL
-961 VLTPNVY
+961 LLTPNIY
-968 VSPDYWETI
+968 VAPDYWETI

-985 EYQFADAFDLG
+985 EYQFADTFDLG
-996 DVYDFRIRRYIVS
+996 NSYDFRIRRRIVS
-1009 YPLVFSTNFDAV
+1009 RPVVFSTLFDAV
-1021 SGSFDAQPGF
+1021 SGSFDAQTGF
-1031 FDGTVADEINVAMY
+1031 FDGTVADQINVATY
-1045 VRTTLTDP
+1045 VRVTADNP
-1053 AGSPTWGPWT
+1053 SGSPTWGPWT
-1063 EFVSG
+1063 EFTSG

-1107 SLNTQTSSTS
+1107 STSALTSSSS

-1144 VGVTALALGNNVRAH
+1144 IGVTPLSIGANTH
-1159 IVNLTRTGFDV
+1159 SEITNLTRTGFNV
-1170 EFLQGSHR
+1170 EFLQGGSR
-1178 QAVDFTYNAVGYGRA
+1178 QVVNFTYNAVGYGRA

>member
-1 MTIIGAGGSMG
+1 MTIIGAGGAMG
-12 KGGGGSSRTPSTA
+12 GGKGGGGGSSRTPTTA
-25 KDSLDSRQYANVID
+25 PDSLDSRQYANVID
-39 LISEGEIQGLVDG
+39 LISEGEIEGLADG
-52 HKSIFLNNTALQNAD
+52 FKSIFLNNTVLQNPD
-67 GTYNFQNVTVYS
+67 GTYNFQDVEIYTRN
-79 DSKGTQN
+79 GTQN
-86 QGYIPLG
+86 QGYIPLTS
-93 GGVEDTKGVGITVVK
+93 GVEDEKPVGLTVVK
-108 DVPQVRTITDVD
+108 NVPQVRTITDVD

-131 SLQKI
+131 SLQRI
-136 NSSNGDTSGTNV
+136 NSTNGDTSGASV
-148 ELKIAVQYGG
+148 RLQIAVQYQG
-158 GGYTDQPIGLNGAT
+158 GGYTTKIDDTIT
-172 SDIISGRTADEYRK
+172 GRTADEYRK
-186 DYLIQLNRLGVTIKP
+186 DYLLELARPNPSDII
-201 ITGAT
+201 
-206 NASPISITCASHGFS
+206 
-221 TGDTV
+221 
-226 TVSGVTGNTAANGI
+226 
-240 WVITSTG
+240 
-247 ANTFTLNGS
+247 
-256 SGNGAYISGG
+256 
-266 QVKIKIYN
+266 
-274 VDIKVTRV
+274 DIKVTRI
-282 TADSTDSLLT
+282 TDDSTDSLLT
-292 NAFSWLSY
+292 NAFSWSSY
-300 TEIIDAKLTY
+300 TEIIWAKLTY
-310 PNSALIGLRVDAEQF
+310 ANSALVGLRVDAEQF
-325 SSIPS
+325 SSIPT
-330 RSYLIKGIKVR
+330 RSYLVKGIKVR

-358 TNFVWNGTFSA
+358 ANFVWNGTFSA

-390 FGNHIAA
+390 FGNHISAS
-397 AQLDKWAF
+397 QLDKWAF

-412 NALVDNGFGGQEA
+412 NALVDDGFGGQEA

-447 SVMRCQAYWS
+447 SVMRCQAFWS

-512 FEVVE
+512 YEVVE
-517 DADSIAK
+517 DTEAIAK

-578 ILISDPIRNNN
+578 ILISDPVRA
-589 GLRRAGRVSSATTT
+589 GSRRAGRIASATTT
-603 AITVDDSANTDL
+603 AITVDDSASTDL
-615 SVEGG
+615 SIEGG

-631 VEQREVST
+631 VEQREVSN
-639 VVGSVITLQT
+639 VVGSVITLQA
-649 ALSYT
+649 ALSDT

-664 SPTLQATTWRVLSIN
+664 SPSLQASTWRVLSIN

-691 SHNESKYAN
+691 AHNESKYAY
-700 IENGEPLE
+700 IEDGAPLE
-708 FRDSTNL
+708 VRDVSNL
-715 NQIPAQPSELAII
+715 NVIPEQPSELAIVSI
-728 SVTQLGGETSPEVQ
+728 TQLGGETSPEVQ

-756 WLGPQGVKNFRVK
+756 WFAPQGIKKFRVK

-779 VTVQGTTFDILDAKV
+779 VTVQGTTFDILDAKT
-794 GNYQIQVSSVSSSGI
+794 GNYQIQVSSINSGNSV
-809 LFSEPALAEYT
+809 LFSEPALAEYN
-820 VAGLGAPPSNVQNVS
+820 VAGLGAAPSNVQNLS
-835 AIATGEDMIILT
+835 AIATGEDMVILT

-858 GGRVIIRHDPRALA
+858 GGRVIIRHDPRAIG
-872 SAEWNS
+872 SADWNS
-878 SNDIVQAVAGSST
+878 SNDVVQAVAGSST

-905 FEDFLGNRSLMATG
+905 FEDFLGNRSVIATG
-919 VEVTLPQPESRI
+919 VEVVLPEPESR
-931 VAKEWAEQSLAT
+931 VTAKEWAEQDLAT
-943 PFSGTKTN
+943 PFSGAKTN
-951 CAYDAGETAL
+951 CTYDVGEAAL
-961 VLTPNVY
+961 LLTPNVY
-968 VSPDYWETI
+968 VAPDYWETI

-985 EYQFADAFDLG
+985 EYQFADTFDLG
-996 DVYDFRIRRYIVS
+996 DSYDFRIRRRIVS
-1009 YPLVFSTNFDAV
+1009 RPVVFSTLFDAV
-1021 SGSFDAQPGF
+1021 SGNFDSQTGF
-1031 FDGTVADEINVAMY
+1031 FDGTVADQINVATY
-1045 VRTTLTDP
+1045 VRVTADNP
-1053 AGSPTWGPWT
+1053 SGSPTWGPWT
-1063 EFVSG
+1063 EFTSG

-1107 SLNTQTSSTS
+1107 SLATQTSSSS

-1144 VGVTALALGNNVRAH
+1144 VGVTALSIGANTHAE
-1159 IVNLTRTGFDV
+1159 ITNLTRTGFNV
-1170 EFLQGSHR
+1170 EFLQGGSR
-1178 QAVDFTYNAVGYGRA
+1178 KVVDFTYNAVGYGRA